1 MAKKT
6 HAHMHAYAW
15 YGICAAL
22 WLRCGFINDMSL
34 LDHNFNILSLN
45 NSTGSVMAFSL
56 ETVLLVIICDAFLA
70 QAQEVKV
77 VPM

>member
-1 MAKKT
+1 MRT
-6 HAHMHAYAW
+6 CMHMHGMVFVQL
-15 YGICAAL
+15 YGFVVAL
-22 WLRCGFINDMSL
+22 LNDMSL
-34 LDHNFNILSLN
+34 LDHNFNILSLS

-70 QAQEVKV
+70 QAQAQEVKV